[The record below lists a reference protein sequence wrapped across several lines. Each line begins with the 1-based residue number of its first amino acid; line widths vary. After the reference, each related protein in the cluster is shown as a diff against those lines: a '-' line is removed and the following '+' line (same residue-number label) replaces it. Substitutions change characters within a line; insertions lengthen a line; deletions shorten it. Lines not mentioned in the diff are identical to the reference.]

1 MARKSRSNAIL
12 DKAVQAALS
21 AIELYN
27 KPSFLYR
34 EESFSILM
42 TNAWELLLK
51 AKLISQNKNN
61 LNVIYAT
68 EKNKN
73 NAKKI
78 NYKKNRSGNK
88 MTISIEAAIERL
100 SLQKDLRS
108 QLETLIEIRDNAI
121 HFYNESKILD
131 KKILEVGTA
140 TLKSF
145 IEILGEWF
153 DYPIGKH
160 KLFLIPL
167 AFDIPESFDA
177 TALTQESKGHQK
189 LLKYIINQENNNE
202 EDAKHRISLQVD
214 VRFTRNKTGL
224 AVHSTND
231 SENAIPIVYDEGF
244 RNKYPWTY
252 RENLIPELKKRY
264 TQFTANK
271 NFIKIKNSLEKH
283 EKFSK
288 ERYLDENKKSSKKR
302 FYSPNIMEEF
312 DKHYDRERLAS
323 SKSQPSFHTAHN
335 SAVAPP
341 IPFFIPCEQNPKP
354 T

>member
-1 MARKSRSNAIL
+1 
-12 DKAVQAALS
+12 
-21 AIELYN
+21 
-27 KPSFLYR
+27 
-34 EESFSILM
+34 
-42 TNAWELLLK
+42 
-51 AKLISQNKNN
+51 
-61 LNVIYAT
+61 
-68 EKNKN
+68 
-73 NAKKI
+73 
-78 NYKKNRSGNK
+78 
-88 MTISIEAAIERL
+88 MTIGIEAAIERL

-177 TALTQESKGHQK
+177 TALTKESKGHQK

-252 RENLIPELKKRY
+252 REHLIPQLKKRY
-264 TQFTANK
+264 PRFTANK
-271 NFIKIKNSLEKH
+271 NFIKLKNSLEKH

-288 ERYLDENKKSSKKR
+288 ERYLDENKKAQKNV
-302 FYSPNIMEEF
+302 F
-312 DKHYDRERLAS
+312 
-323 SKSQPSFHTAHN
+323 TA
-335 SAVAPP
+335 P
-341 IPFFIPCEQNPKP
+341 I
-354 T
+354 